1 MIVHVVYSK
10 CSCGVVC
17 YSYEEEI
24 RHLRLTLATVESERE
39 AMKQTFDEDLSILQ
53 NQLVELESQRS
64 QLEAAAANGS
74 FTHSTPSA
82 GRVDG
87 AALQRDFQ
95 AFTDS
100 MGFQLNFDGQN
111 FLREASPEKV
121 QPEHQA
127 ETSASLGIAPFTTSA
142 CAADGSFTRESST
155 DNDVFEAMTSQHALP
170 QHLQEASPVVRGAG
184 DSENRESGER
194 VASKAVADTEPVQDK
209 AFNAVQQFAIQ
220 QGTRLQVHAL
230 LSLICSIMYKLRVL
244 LHMGTCCEHLRTYSV
259 RVRWCNHSDT
269 TDTG

>member
-1 MIVHVVYSK
+1 M
-10 CSCGVVC
+10 VC
-17 YSYEEEI
+17 CSYEEEI

-111 FLREASPEKV
+111 FLREASPEKI

-127 ETSASLGIAPFTTSA
+127 ETGASLGSAPLPTAT
-142 CAADGSFTRESST
+142 CPADGSFTRESST

-170 QHLQEASPVVRGAG
+170 QHLQEAPPVVRGAG
-184 DSENRESGER
+184 DSESRESGEC
-194 VASKAVADTEPVQDK
+194 VSSQAVADAEPVQDK

-220 QGTRLQVHAL
+220 QGTCTSQAHV
-230 LSLICSIMYKLRVL
+230 
-244 LHMGTCCEHLRTYSV
+244 
-259 RVRWCNHSDT
+259 
-269 TDTG
+269 

>member
-1 MIVHVVYSK
+1 M
-10 CSCGVVC
+10 VC
-17 YSYEEEI
+17 CSYEEEI

-111 FLREASPEKV
+111 FLREASPEKI

-127 ETSASLGIAPFTTSA
+127 ETGASLGSAPLPTAT
-142 CAADGSFTRESST
+142 CPADGSFTRESST

-184 DSENRESGER
+184 ESESRESGESVLSR
-194 VASKAVADTEPVQDK
+194 AVADAEPVHDK

-220 QGTRLQVHAL
+220 QGV
-230 LSLICSIMYKLRVL
+230 C
-244 LHMGTCCEHLRTYSV
+244 TCTCQAHV
-259 RVRWCNHSDT
+259 
-269 TDTG
+269 

>member
-1 MIVHVVYSK
+1 M
-10 CSCGVVC
+10 CCR
-17 YSYEEEI
+17 YEEEI

-111 FLREASPEKV
+111 FLREASPEKI

-127 ETSASLGIAPFTTSA
+127 ETGASLGSAPLPTAT
-142 CAADGSFTRESST
+142 CPADGSFTRESST

-170 QHLQEASPVVRGAG
+170 QHLQEAPPVVRGAG
-184 DSENRESGER
+184 DSESRESGEC
-194 VASKAVADTEPVQDK
+194 VSSQAVADAEPVQDK

-220 QGTRLQVHAL
+220 QGT
-230 LSLICSIMYKLRVL
+230 C
-244 LHMGTCCEHLRTYSV
+244 TCQAHV
-259 RVRWCNHSDT
+259 
-269 TDTG
+269 